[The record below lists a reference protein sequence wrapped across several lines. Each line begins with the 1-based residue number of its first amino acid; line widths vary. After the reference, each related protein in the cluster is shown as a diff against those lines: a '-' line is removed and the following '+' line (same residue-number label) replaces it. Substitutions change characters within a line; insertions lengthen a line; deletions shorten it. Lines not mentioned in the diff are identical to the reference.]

1 MLHKNF
7 AGMMACILVLFA
19 GQALAG
25 ECFTLAAEGVTVNQ
39 CADQPPMFLLPQ
51 GEGGLKVEPLSA
63 HQDGFGQIGMHG
75 FYAADQGGQT
85 KTVEVAAASNPAAGS
100 QPPINP
106 AASNASTGNALP
118 IFEFHPANV
127 LEQKSFTA
135 PGVLGAGK

>member
-7 AGMMACILVLFA
+7 AGMMACTFVLFA

-39 CADQPPMFLLPQ
+39 CADQPPMLLLPQ

-106 AASNASTGNALP
+106 FGATNSGTGNALP
-118 IFEFHPANV
+118 IFEFHSANV
-127 LEQKSFTA
+127 LDQKR
-135 PGVLGAGK
+135 GRMG